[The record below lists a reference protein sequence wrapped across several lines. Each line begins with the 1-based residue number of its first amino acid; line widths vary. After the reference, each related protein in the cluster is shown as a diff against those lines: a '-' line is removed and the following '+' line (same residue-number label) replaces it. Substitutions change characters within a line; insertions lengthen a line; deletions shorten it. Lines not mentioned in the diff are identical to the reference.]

1 MLVNKTLV
9 IKLKTGS
16 TWIDFGKVEM
26 IYWVEYK
33 NDYDFRGRDPYDLQ
47 IRKLGLPSWGD
58 SFKKQI
64 KRFIED
70 NCELVDSLYSGDT
83 LRVE

>member
-1 MLVNKTLV
+1 MLANKSLI

-16 TWIDFGKVEM
+16 TWIDFGKIEI

-58 SFKKQI
+58 CFKEQI
-64 KRFIED
+64 KRFIEN

-83 LRVE
+83 LHVE

>member
-58 SFKKQI
+58 SFKEQI

>member
-1 MLVNKTLV
+1 MLANKSLI

-16 TWIDFGKVEM
+16 TWIDFGKVEI

-47 IRKLGLPSWGD
+47 IRKLGLPSWGEA
-58 SFKKQI
+58 FKEQI
-64 KRFIED
+64 KKFIER

-83 LRVE
+83 LHVE